1 MTIPTPNPNQGLTQ
15 WQFITIGIYF
25 GLTTCLTYLAM
36 RTPPEALDQR
46 GWASLPSPPAC
57 AAASLLGVITLRP
70 TNPDPDPS
78 PSPNPDPNP

>member
-36 RTPPEALDQR
+36 RTPP
-46 GWASLPSPPAC
+46 P
-57 AAASLLGVITLRP
+57 
-70 TNPDPDPS
+70 
-78 PSPNPDPNP
+78 